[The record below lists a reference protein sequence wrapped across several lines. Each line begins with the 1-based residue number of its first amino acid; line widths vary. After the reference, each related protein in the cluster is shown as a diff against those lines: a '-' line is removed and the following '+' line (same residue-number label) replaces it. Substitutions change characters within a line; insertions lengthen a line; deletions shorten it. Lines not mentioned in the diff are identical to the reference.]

1 MNIAIFGN
9 GRMGQLISK
18 IAIERGHSIIATSN
32 SKNPATSCDLTNVD
46 VAIDFSLPKVAFD
59 NISYAIKHKTP
70 VISGTTDWLEKLE
83 DIKKECLDNNGAFLY
98 ASNFSLGMNIFF
110 ELNKILAKL
119 MKDKK
124 YTPSIE
130 EIHHIDKLDT
140 PSGTA
145 LTLENQIKNILNQ
158 EIKITSK
165 RIPNMIGTHKI
176 NYSSQIDNIEM
187 IHTSKSRDGFAL
199 GALIAAEWIMDKK
212 GVFSINDL
220 LSL

>member
-18 IAIERGHSIIATSN
+18 IAIERGHSIILTSN

-130 EIHHIDKLDT
+130 EIHHIDKLDA

-145 LTLENQIKNILNQ
+145 LTLDNQIKNILNQ

-199 GALIAAEWIMDKK
+199 GAMIAAEWIMDKK

>member
-9 GRMGQLISK
+9 GRMGKLISK
-18 IAIERGHSIIATSN
+18 IAIQRGHSIITTSN
-32 SKNPATSCDLTNVD
+32 SKKPATSCDLTNVD

-59 NISYAIKHKTP
+59 NISHAIKCKTP
-70 VISGTTDWLEKLE
+70 VISGTTDWLDKLE
-83 DIKKECLDNNGAFLY
+83 VIKKECLENNGAFLH

-110 ELNKILAKL
+110 ELNKTLAKL
-119 MKDKK
+119 MRDKK
-124 YTPSIE
+124 YTPSIDE
-130 EIHHIDKLDT
+130 THHIDKLDA

-145 LTLENQIKNILNQ
+145 LTLDNQIKNILNQ

-165 RIPNMIGTHKI
+165 RMPNEIGTHKI

-199 GALIAAEWIMDKK
+199 GALIAAEWIIDKK
-212 GVFSINDL
+212 GVFSMKDL
-220 LSL
+220 LNL